1 MEIEDYSQFYEK
13 SKSNSKHSPLFPKN
27 IFCIIAGSTGCGKT
41 NLITNL
47 LLKDETLCYSSVYIY
62 SSTLYQPAYK
72 YLKEYYQNLE
82 DDFKKRFKINTKI
95 AHFLS
100 PEDELK
106 DPSELVPNTNHILI
120 FDDVMLK
127 DQTKIKEYFCTG
139 RHNNVNVFYL
149 VQSLHKIAK
158 HCIRDNAN
166 VFILF
171 HQDDK
176 TLKYFHDTYISGDM
190 NFKEFQQFCHKAWD
204 KPHGF
209 VVINIWE
216 QPYCGRY
223 VSNYKDI
230 YLPSKYEII

>member
-1 MEIEDYSQFYEK
+1 M
-13 SKSNSKHSPLFPKN
+13 
-27 IFCIIAGSTGCGKT
+27 
-41 NLITNL
+41 
-47 LLKDETLCYSSVYIY
+47 
-62 SSTLYQPAYK
+62 
-72 YLKEYYQNLE
+72 
-82 DDFKKRFKINTKI
+82 
-95 AHFLS
+95 
-100 PEDELK
+100 
-106 DPSELVPNTNHILI
+106 
-120 FDDVMLK
+120 
-127 DQTKIKEYFCTG
+127 
-139 RHNNVNVFYL
+139 FYL

-216 QPYCGRY
+216 HSYCGRY
-223 VSNYKDI
+223 VSNYEDI
-230 YLPSKYEII
+230 YLPSKYEKMLNKSEII